1 LCQNAQ
7 SAAGWAL
14 LEQAPEPRWATVTR
28 GPDDRRDRYPDVEV
42 SDTMSNP
49 ATPFHR
55 RKLLLGAAS
64 TAALLALPGCGDD
77 STDTP
82 QGNAQGGD
90 PWKQFSGTS
99 INFISENTS
108 PSAAIAANLAPFEK
122 LTGIKVN
129 VQQMDLDKVV
139 EKCKLDFS
147 SGTAQNHVIY
157 ADPYQILAPLSDGLA
172 DLNEL
177 ISSKNYPAVEK
188 GVEDFIPTQLQCLG
202 KYLDEDKIFALPYDA
217 PTMIW
222 HYRKDLFDK
231 YGDKMK
237 SDLGFDPTPSESTTW
252 DQYFQI
258 AEWFNKNG
266 KSDVK
271 YGIGTQSKQHDALQ
285 CDFSNIL
292 WSHGGDYFEKGQE
305 LGQISSEDPGKVTV
319 NSEAGVAAATFYK
332 KLVKIA
338 HPSSTTWD
346 WTGLAD
352 AFVAGEIAMC
362 VNWHE
367 FAAGEEKA
375 FAGKIGY
382 AMLPKGPVRRA
393 HNFGGTGIGINGN
406 AKDAELGAA
415 WLFVN
420 WATSPETQLMSL
432 GSKVGGGTPT
442 RTSVYALPEVKAEE
456 TKTNS
461 KYPNIKTAPAVL
473 KAWEKE
479 NIGLRPKVPQW
490 VELDT
495 IIFTELSKMLTQDGD
510 PAATVAAM
518 QDQMT
523 KAMG

>member
-1 LCQNAQ
+1 MTLP
-7 SAAGWAL
+7 S
-14 LEQAPEPRWATVTR
+14 
-28 GPDDRRDRYPDVEV
+28 
-42 SDTMSNP
+42 
-49 ATPFHR
+49 TPFHR
-55 RKLLLGAAS
+55 RKLLLGAGSA
-64 TAALLALPGCGDD
+64 AALLALPACGG
-77 STDTP
+77 SESEAP
-82 QGNAQGGD
+82 SGNASAGGD

-157 ADPYQILAPLSDGLA
+157 ADPFQILAPLADGLA

-177 ISSKNYPAVEK
+177 INSKNYPAVEK
-188 GVEDFIPTQLQCLG
+188 GVGDFIPAQLQSLG
-202 KYLDEDKIFALPYDA
+202 KYLDEEKVFALPYDA
-217 PTMIW
+217 PTMIL
-222 HYRKDLFDK
+222 HYRLDLFEK
-231 YGDKMK
+231 YGAKMK
-237 SDLGFDPTPSESTTW
+237 SDLGFDPTPGENTTW
-252 DQYFQI
+252 DQYLQM
-258 AEWFNKNG
+258 AEWFNKNA

-271 YGIGTQSKQHDALQ
+271 YGIGCQAKQHDSLQ
-285 CDFSNIL
+285 CDFSNLL
-292 WSHGGDYFEKGQE
+292 WAYGGDYFEKGQE
-305 LGQISSEDPGKVTV
+305 LGKLGAEDPGKVTV

-332 KLVKIA
+332 KLVKVA

-352 AFVAGEIAMC
+352 AFVAGELAMC

-375 FAGKIGY
+375 FPGKIGY
-382 AMLPKGPVRRA
+382 SVLPKGPVRRA

-442 RTSVYALPEVKAEE
+442 RTSVYELPDVKAQE
-456 TKTNS
+456 TKSPS
-461 KYPNIKTAPAVL
+461 KYPNIRTASAVL
-473 KAWEKE
+473 QAWEEE

-490 VELDT
+490 VELNT
-495 IIFTELSKMLTQDGD
+495 IIFTQLSKMLTQNGD
-510 PAATVAAM
+510 PAATMAAM

-523 KAMG
+523 QAMG

>member
-1 LCQNAQ
+1 MT
-7 SAAGWAL
+7 GW
-14 LEQAPEPRWATVTR
+14 PTSF
-28 GPDDRRDRYPDVEV
+28 D
-42 SDTMSNP
+42 
-49 ATPFHR
+49 R
-55 RKLLLGAAS
+55 RKLLLGAAG
-64 TAALLALPGCGDD
+64 TAALLALPGCGED
-77 STDTP
+77 SSETP
-82 QGNAQGGD
+82 TGNASAGGD

-157 ADPYQILAPLSDGLA
+157 ADPYQILAPLADGLA
-172 DLNEL
+172 DLKPL
-177 ISSKNYPAVEK
+177 IDSKDYPAVEK

-202 KYLDEDKIFALPYDA
+202 KFLDEDKIYALPYDA

-222 HYRKDLFDK
+222 HYRKDLFEK
-231 YGDKMK
+231 YGDKMQ
-237 SDLGFDPTPSESTTW
+237 SDLGFDPTPSEAITW
-252 DQYFQI
+252 DQYYQI
-258 AEWFNKNG
+258 AEWFNKNA

-285 CDFSNIL
+285 CDFSNVL
-292 WSHGGDYFEKGQE
+292 WSYGGDYFEKGQE
-305 LGQISSEDPGKVTV
+305 LGRISSEDPGAVTV
-319 NSEAGVAAATFYK
+319 GSEQGVAAATFYK

-367 FAAGEEKA
+367 FAAGEEKQ
-375 FAGKIGY
+375 FPGKIGY
-382 AMLPKGPVRRA
+382 AVLPKGPVRRA
-393 HNFGGTGIGINGN
+393 HNFGGTGIGINTN

-442 RTSVYALPEVKAEE
+442 RTSVYEMPEVKAEE
-456 TKTNS
+456 TKAPS
-461 KYPNIKTAPAVL
+461 KYPNIRTAPAVL
-473 KAWEKE
+473 KAWEEE